1 MAKEMLGS
9 LISKGF
15 DEKSSA
21 LPEVQETNTVETKV
35 EDGMLY
41 ISERVHKGSYYHW
54 WVPKGPV
61 DEYYGFGGY
70 NYWGF
75 DSDGRHWDEES
86 EESEWLRKNGFP
98 D

>member
-1 MAKEMLGS
+1 MAKEKLGS
-9 LISKGF
+9 LMSDLRSICEKKERYAKGL

-61 DEYYGFGGY
+61 EKYYGFGGY
-70 NYWGF
+70 DLWGF
-75 DSDGRHWDEES
+75 NRDGRHWDE
-86 EESEWLRKNGFP
+86 
-98 D
+98 